1 MKKFF
6 NTIAILSC
14 FVLLAGCSGSN
25 GETPEE
31 GGKLSLHA
39 DKTSIKANGADKVT
53 FTVLQGKT
61 DVTSRA
67 RIYMIQRDDATVD
80 EKQASAQFGSRTEGT
95 FVFEARLDNN
105 GTMERTES
113 VTITATGKEEEIY
126 HRNIL
131 GMYFTSTGCH
141 NCPQM
146 NSVIKNLDQKYL
158 DHLVVTT
165 FHTDFSPTLPDPMT
179 VAITLEY
186 MNNVLYQSGL
196 PGFFLDVRPET
207 KCYGNSTVKTTIE
220 NIENTLADYPA
231 ACGVKIESKYDAAT
245 KKVDVN
251 FTVKAAVANEY
262 RILPFLVEDGLVYSQ
277 AGADDNYVHD
287 NVVRMGLAS
296 QLIGDRLGTIEKDAE
311 ATKHYSFKLNDNWNP
326 ENLRIVVCILDTA
339 NGTTFIGNNSAQC
352 GINETIDYAYNQ

>member
-67 RIYMIQRDDATVD
+67 RIYMIQRNDATVD

-131 GMYFTSTGCH
+131 GMYFTSIGCH

-165 FHTDFSPTLPDPMT
+165 FHTDFSGVSDPMT
-179 VAITLEY
+179 TSLTQDY
-186 MNNVLYQSGL
+186 MINVLYLSGL
-196 PGFFLDVRPET
+196 PQFCLDVRPGT
-207 KCYGNSTVKTTIE
+207 QCYGLTTLKTTIE
-220 NIENTLADYPA
+220 NIENTLIDYPA
-231 ACGVKIESKYDAAT
+231 VCGVKIESKYDAST
-245 KKVDVN
+245 KKVNVN

-262 RILPFLVEDGLVYSQ
+262 RILPFIVEDGFVYSQ

-287 NVVRMGLAS
+287 NVVRMSLAS

-311 ATKHYSFKLNDNWNP
+311 ATKHYSFNVKDGWNP
-326 ENLRIVVCILDTA
+326 DNLRVVVTILDTA
-339 NGTTFIGNNSAQC
+339 DGITFIGNNSAQC